1 LAKDVGRRGTAVPA
15 VCHATAVAGVAV
27 VLLVSVAILAVGR
40 PAQAAR
46 SPHHG
51 KAGGALTVFAAA
63 SLKEAFTTI
72 GAQFAVHDRARVTF
86 NFGGSDELVTQIA
99 QGAPADVFASANL
112 LQMKIAQDKGLI
124 ASKPAVFARNR
135 LVVIV
140 PRNNPGRVYRLPDLG
155 RPGVRLVLAAP
166 QVPVGKYA
174 RAALAAMARA
184 AAFGPHFL
192 ARVIANVVS
201 NETDVKAVVA
211 KVVLGEAD
219 AGVVYVTDVTAQVA
233 PRVHTIAIPARFN
246 QIARY
251 PIAVV
256 AGSRNPV
263 LARTFVAYV
272 LSPAGQSVLRRSG
285 FIPGVRGLALGAR
298 GPLTT
303 IPYRLSP
310 IAYPRT
316 AAVKGAP

>member
-1 LAKDVGRRGTAVPA
+1 VL
-15 VCHATAVAGVAV
+15 VC
-27 VLLVSVAILAVGR
+27 VAILAIGR

-46 SPHHG
+46 SPHDG
-51 KAGGALTVFAAA
+51 KAGSALTVFAAA

-72 GAQFAVHDRARVTF
+72 GAQFEVHDRARVTF

-112 LQMKIAQDKGLI
+112 TQMKIAQDKGLI
-124 ASKPAVFARNR
+124 ASRPAVFARNR

-140 PRNNPGRVYRLPDLG
+140 PRNNPGHVFRLRDLG
-155 RPGVRLVLAAP
+155 RPGVRLVLAAS

-174 RAALAAMARA
+174 RAALAAMAHD
-184 AAFGPHFL
+184 AAFGPRFL
-192 ARVIANVVS
+192 ARAMANVAS

-219 AGVVYVTDVTAQVA
+219 AGVVYVTDVTAQVTA
-233 PRVHTIAIPARFN
+233 RVHTIAIPARFN
-246 QIARY
+246 QIAPY

-256 AGSRNPV
+256 KGSRNPA

-285 FIPGVRGLALGAR
+285 FITTGTAGDPRPTYPTRVVSATVVR
-298 GPLTT
+298 
-303 IPYRLSP
+303 
-310 IAYPRT
+310 
-316 AAVKGAP
+316 AP

>member
-1 LAKDVGRRGTAVPA
+1 MNKLTRMA
-15 VCHATAVAGVAV
+15 AVAAV
-27 VLLVSVAILAVGR
+27 LTAALPLAACGSSDN
-40 PAQAAR
+40 ASGGNSSTGSTSGSTSDGSGA
-46 SPHHG
+46 G
-51 KAGGALTVFAAA
+51 KTLTVFAAA
-63 SLKEAFTTI
+63 SLTQSFTAIGKAFEAAHPGTTVR
-72 GAQFAVHDRARVTF
+72 FS
-86 NFGGSDELVTQIA
+86 FGGSSDLVAQI
-99 QGAPADVFASANL
+99 QNGAPADVFASADL
-112 LQMKIAQDKGLI
+112 TQMKIAQDKGLI
-124 ASKPAVFARNR
+124 ASRPAVFARNR

-140 PRNNPGRVYRLPDLG
+140 PRNNPGHVYRVSDLG

-174 RAALAAMARA
+174 RAALAAMAHDV
-184 AAFGPHFL
+184 AFGPHFL
-192 ARVIANVVS
+192 ARTMANVVS

-246 QIARY
+246 QIAQY

-256 AGSRNPV
+256 KGSRNPA

-285 FIPGVRGLALGAR
+285 FISGDRGWALGVR
-298 GPLTT
+298 GPLTP

-310 IAYPRT
+310 I
-316 AAVKGAP
+316 VGAP

>member
-1 LAKDVGRRGTAVPA
+1 MVRSVGCRFLPLVM
-15 VCHATAVAGVAV
+15 VIAVA
-27 VLLVSVAILAVGR
+27 VLVGGR

-46 SPHHG
+46 SPHDG
-51 KAGGALTVFAAA
+51 EAGRALTVFAAA

-72 GAQFAVHDRARVTF
+72 GAQFEVHDRAKVTF

-112 LQMKIAQDKGLI
+112 TQMKIAQDKGLI
-124 ASKPAVFARNR
+124 ASRPAVFARNR

-140 PRNNPGRVYRLPDLG
+140 PRNNPGYVSRLRDLG

-166 QVPVGKYA
+166 QVPAGKYA
-174 RAALAAMARA
+174 RAALAAMAHD

-192 ARVIANVVS
+192 ARAMANVAS

-219 AGVVYVTDVTAQVA
+219 AGVVYVTDITAQVV

-246 QIARY
+246 QIAQY

-256 AGSRNPV
+256 KGSRNPA
-263 LARTFVAYV
+263 LAHTFVAYV
-272 LSPAGQSVLRRSG
+272 LSPAGQSVLQRSG
-285 FIPGVRGLALGAR
+285 F
-298 GPLTT
+298 
-303 IPYRLSP
+303 LSGDRRQATGDRELPP
-310 IAYPRT
+310 IAYRLPPTAYRVAYPR
-316 AAVKGAP
+316 AVSVVGAP

>member
-1 LAKDVGRRGTAVPA
+1 MARSVGCRFLPLVMMI
-15 VCHATAVAGVAV
+15 AVAV
-27 VLLVSVAILAVGR
+27 LAVGR
-40 PAQAAR
+40 PSQAVR
-46 SPHHG
+46 SPHDG
-51 KAGGALTVFAAA
+51 KAAGGGLTVFAAA

-72 GAQFAVHDRARVTF
+72 GAQFEVHDREKVTF

-112 LQMKIAQDKGLI
+112 TQMKIAQDKGLI
-124 ASKPAVFARNR
+124 ASRPAVFVRNR
-135 LVVIV
+135 LMVIV
-140 PRNNPGRVYRLPDLG
+140 PRNNPGHVYRLPDLG

-166 QVPVGKYA
+166 QVPAGKYA

-184 AAFGPHFL
+184 AVFGPRFL
-192 ARVIANVVS
+192 TRVMANVAS

-233 PRVHTIAIPARFN
+233 PHVRTIAIPARFN
-246 QIARY
+246 QIAQY

-256 AGSRNPV
+256 KGSRNPA

-272 LSPAGQSVLRRSG
+272 LSPAGQSDLRRSG
-285 FIPGVRGLALGAR
+285 FIPGVRRLASGVRAVPWDQAER
-298 GPLTT
+298 RMPNAE
-303 IPYRLSP
+303 RLH
-310 IAYPRT
+310 
-316 AAVKGAP
+316 GAPGAATVVGTP

>member
-1 LAKDVGRRGTAVPA
+1 VLA
-15 VCHATAVAGVAV
+15 
-27 VLLVSVAILAVGR
+27 SVAILAIGW

-46 SPHHG
+46 SPHDA
-51 KAGGALTVFAAA
+51 KAGRALTVFAAA

-72 GAQFAVHDRARVTF
+72 GAQFEIHDRVKVTF
-86 NFGGSDELVTQIA
+86 NFGGSDELVTQIT
-99 QGAPADVFASANL
+99 QGAPADVFASADL
-112 LQMKIAQDKGLI
+112 TQMKIAQDKGLI
-124 ASKPAVFARNR
+124 ASRPAVFARNR

-140 PRNNPGRVYRLPDLG
+140 PRNNPGHVYRVSDLG

-174 RAALAAMARA
+174 RAALAAMAHDV
-184 AAFGPHFL
+184 AFGPHFL
-192 ARVIANVVS
+192 ARTMANVVS

-246 QIARY
+246 QIAQY

-256 AGSRNPV
+256 KGSRNPA

-285 FIPGVRGLALGAR
+285 FISGDRGWALGVR
-298 GPLTT
+298 GPLTP

-310 IAYPRT
+310 I
-316 AAVKGAP
+316 VGAP

>member
-1 LAKDVGRRGTAVPA
+1 M
-15 VCHATAVAGVAV
+15 
-27 VLLVSVAILAVGR
+27 
-40 PAQAAR
+40 
-46 SPHHG
+46 
-51 KAGGALTVFAAA
+51 FAAA

-72 GAQFAVHDRARVTF
+72 GAQFAVHDRAKVTF

-112 LQMKIAQDKGLI
+112 TQMKIAQDKGLI
-124 ASKPAVFARNR
+124 ASQPAVFARNR

-140 PRNNPGRVYRLPDLG
+140 PRNNPGHVSRLRDLG
-155 RPGVRLVLAAP
+155 RPGVRLVLAAS
-166 QVPVGKYA
+166 QVPAGKYA
-174 RAALAAMARA
+174 RAALAAMAHD

-192 ARVIANVVS
+192 ARAMANVAS

-233 PRVHTIAIPARFN
+233 PRVQTIAIPARFN
-246 QIARY
+246 QIAQY

-256 AGSRNPV
+256 KGSRNPA

-285 FIPGVRGLALGAR
+285 FISGVRGWALGVR
-298 GPLTT
+298 GPLTP
-303 IPYRLSP
+303 IPYHLSP
-310 IAYPRT
+310 NAYPH
-316 AAVKGAP
+316 AATIVGAP

>member
-1 LAKDVGRRGTAVPA
+1 MV
-15 VCHATAVAGVAV
+15 V
-27 VLLVSVAILAVGR
+27 VLISVAIVAVGR

-46 SPHHG
+46 SHHDG
-51 KAGGALTVFAAA
+51 KTGGALTVFAAA

-72 GAQFAVHDRARVTF
+72 GAQFEVHDRAKVTF

-112 LQMKIAQDKGLI
+112 MQMKIAQDKGLI
-124 ASKPAVFARNR
+124 ASRPTIFARNR

-140 PRNNPGRVYRLPDLG
+140 PRNNPGHVSRLRDLG

-174 RAALAAMARA
+174 RAALAAMAHD

-192 ARVIANVVS
+192 ARAMANIAS

-246 QIARY
+246 QIAQY

-256 AGSRNPV
+256 KGSRNPA

-285 FIPGVRGLALGAR
+285 FISGVRGLALGAR
-298 GPLTT
+298 SHLKT
-303 IPYRLSP
+303 IPYPLSP
-310 IAYPRT
+310 IAYSR
-316 AAVKGAP
+316 AAATVGAP